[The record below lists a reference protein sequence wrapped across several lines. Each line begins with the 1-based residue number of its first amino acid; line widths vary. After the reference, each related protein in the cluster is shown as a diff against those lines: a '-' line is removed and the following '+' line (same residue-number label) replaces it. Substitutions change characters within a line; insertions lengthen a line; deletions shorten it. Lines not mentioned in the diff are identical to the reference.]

1 MKAFHYIDKN
11 DLEVLDLIS
20 LFDHATDY
28 KLTYDEII
36 IALSI
41 LTKEVNINPKK

>member
-20 LFDHATDY
+20 LLDHATDY
-28 KLTYDEII
+28 KLSYDEII
-36 IALSI
+36 IALSV
-41 LTKEVNINPKK
+41 LTKHINIKPKK